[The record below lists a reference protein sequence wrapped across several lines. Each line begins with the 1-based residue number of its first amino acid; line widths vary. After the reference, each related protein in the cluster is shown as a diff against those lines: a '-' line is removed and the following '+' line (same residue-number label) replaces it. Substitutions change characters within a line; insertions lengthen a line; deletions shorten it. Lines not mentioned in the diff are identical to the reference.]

1 MIVLGLTGRIA
12 SGKEEV
18 AEYFIKKDF
27 IYFSLSEEVRGEA
40 RERNIEITRS
50 NLQDLGDMLR
60 EEEGLGVLVKRV
72 KKKFR
77 EEYDFLVGGIR
88 NTGEVEELRKFEGV
102 KLISIDAP
110 VKERY
115 KRILSR
121 KDQGDDKT
129 YQGFL
134 KTDERDFGENI
145 KSGQQ
150 VGKCM
155 EMADF
160 KIINDS
166 SLDDLYKKLDDIYEQ
181 MDLNQLNKG
190 KLSVKNNL

>member
-18 AEYFIKKDF
+18 AEYFIEKDF
-27 IYFSLSEEVRGEA
+27 RYLPLSEKVREEA

-60 EEEGLGVLVKRV
+60 DEEGLGVLVKRV
-72 KKKFR
+72 EKKFQ

-88 NTGEVEELRKFEGV
+88 NTGEVEELRKFDGF

-115 KRILSR
+115 ERILSR

-134 KTDERDFGENI
+134 KADQRDFGEDI
-145 KSGQQ
+145 EYGQQ
-150 VGKCM
+150 VGVCM

-166 SLDDLYKKLDDIYEQ
+166 SLDDLYKKLDEIY
-181 MDLNQLNKG
+181 K
-190 KLSVKNNL
+190 KIK